1 MKIIFNGLRI
11 FITLVIALIFIGAII
26 ITGLGIADLW
36 HGISLLWIENQSE
49 HYIST
54 VTAIGIMEGVDTL
67 LLAIVLF
74 IFSYGLLVIFF
85 SSKEEVFN
93 QLNVPKWLRMKSF
106 LDLKIVLWEAV
117 LTTLV
122 IGFLIAVAR
131 AGLEN
136 KEPGIEILFIPVA
149 IALITISLFL
159 LKKDNHH

>member
-1 MKIIFNGLRI
+1 MKIIFNGLRLI
-11 FITLVIALIFIGAII
+11 ISLIIALIFMSAIV
-26 ITGLGIADLW
+26 ITCLGIADLW
-36 HGISLLWIENQSE
+36 HGASMLWNNHQGE
-49 HYIST
+49 HYVTT

-67 LLAIVLF
+67 LVAVVLF

-85 SSKEEVFN
+85 SSREELLD

-106 LDLKIVLWEAV
+106 LDLKIILWEAV

-122 IGFLIAVAR
+122 IGFLIAVAETE
-131 AGLEN
+131 LED
-136 KEPGIEILFIPVA
+136 KVPGIDILYIPAA